1 MSRETHL
8 RWNTIASLLTVAVLL
23 VAAGKVRAFW
33 QSGGELEGRPL
44 AIAQQVASATE
55 QEPASAEHAA
65 AGEAEE
71 HGFWEGFFHW
81 VNFLLIGGGVWYL
94 GKKFGAPLL
103 SQRARGIQEDMERSA
118 HAMAEASR
126 RLSHI
131 EEKLQRLDDAIQEL
145 RRAALQ
151 EAAAEQAR
159 VEELAQAEAGKI
171 AQAAEQE
178 IAVAAKAARLELQR
192 YAAELAV
199 GLAETRIRERISPDA
214 EKRILR
220 SFVND
225 LTDHDSSR
233 SGSGTS

>member
-1 MSRETHL
+1 
-8 RWNTIASLLTVAVLL
+8 
-23 VAAGKVRAFW
+23 
-33 QSGGELEGRPL
+33 
-44 AIAQQVASATE
+44 
-55 QEPASAEHAA
+55 
-65 AGEAEE
+65 
-71 HGFWEGFFHW
+71 
-81 VNFLLIGGGVWYL
+81 
-94 GKKFGAPLL
+94 
-103 SQRARGIQEDMERSA
+103 
-118 HAMAEASR
+118 MAEASR

-159 VEELAQAEAGKI
+159 MEELAQAEAGKI

-178 IAVAAKAARLELQR
+178 IAVAAKAARRELQR
-192 YAAELAV
+192 YSAELAV
-199 GLAETRIRERISPDA
+199 GLAEKRIRERISPDA

-225 LTDHDSSR
+225 LTDHDGSR